1 MSGRILT
8 PMQLSAYTLKRAWHQ
23 VSAGSDVLD
32 DAMFPSIGT
41 SPSQYEQHVGEPHG
55 RLFLVL
61 DDDGT
66 VHGRIGPYREVFVT
80 QDLDQ
85 VLYFAAEDAVRRLAE
100 HIAARSPGRG
110 PVANL
115 VAGQAELLDR
125 VDPAWGSRYRNG
137 GMDGARPRAACGR
150 DPLERLAWI
159 ADGWRE
165 QDPYTHLFFF
175 RGENVGAE
183 QIALLHGADPAQI
196 SAGTRLADLR
206 SMDGG
211 TFDHWD
217 VVQETCCYGRA
228 GDWAFLMYHEAPGFG
243 PGLEALARLGVT
255 ETVHLSATAAKGIY
269 TFAYMRDGRRVDD
282 DWGVLELMWYERGR
296 APYFRGGQLDFLNQA
311 IRRAELDH
319 PDITGEF
326 ELYFHALEDA
336 FGLGLPRQDI
346 QEGTVRAARWT
357 RRDG

>member
-1 MSGRILT
+1 
-8 PMQLSAYTLKRAWHQ
+8 MQISAYTLKQAWHQ
-23 VSAGSDVLD
+23 VSAASDVLH
-32 DAMFPSIGT
+32 DAMLPPIGT
-41 SPSQYEQHVGEPHG
+41 SPDQYEQHVGESHG

-66 VHGRIGPYREVFVT
+66 ARGHIGPYREVFVT

-85 VLYFAAEDAVRRLAE
+85 VLYFAAEDAVRELAE

-115 VAGQAELLDR
+115 VSGQAELLDR
-125 VDPAWGSRYRNG
+125 VNPAWGSRFRDG
-137 GMDGARPRAACGR
+137 GMGGTQPFAACGR

-159 ADGWRE
+159 ADSWRE
-165 QDPYTHLFFF
+165 QDPYTHLAFF
-175 RGENVGAE
+175 RGENISAE
-183 QIALLHGADPAQI
+183 HIALLHGADPAQI
-196 SAGTRLADLR
+196 AAGTRLADLR

-217 VVQETCCYGRA
+217 IVRETCCYGQA
-228 GDWAFLMYHEAPGFG
+228 GDWAFLMYHETPGFG
-243 PGLEALARLGVT
+243 PDPEALARLGVT
-255 ETVHLSATAAKGIY
+255 EAVHLSATSAKAIY
-269 TFAYMRDGRRVDD
+269 TFDYMRDGRRIDD
-282 DWGVLELMWYERGR
+282 DWGVLELIWYDRGR

-319 PDITGEF
+319 PELTSEF

-336 FGLGLPRQDI
+336 FDLQLPRQDI

-357 RRDG
+357 RRNS

>member
-1 MSGRILT
+1 
-8 PMQLSAYTLKRAWHQ
+8 MQISAYTLKRAWHR
-23 VSAGSDVLD
+23 VAVGSDMLD
-32 DAMFPSIGT
+32 DAMLPPTGT
-41 SPSQYEQHVGEPHG
+41 SPNQYEQRVGESHG

-66 VHGRIGPYREVFVT
+66 VRGHTGPYREVFVT

-85 VLYFAAEDAVRRLAE
+85 VLYFAAEDAVRKLAE

-115 VAGQAELLDR
+115 VSGQAELLDR
-125 VDPAWGSRYRNG
+125 INPAWGSRFRNG
-137 GMDGARPRAACGR
+137 GMDGTQPSTACGR

-159 ADGWRE
+159 ADSWRE
-165 QDPYTHLFFF
+165 QDPYTHLAFF
-175 RGENVGAE
+175 RGESISAE

-196 SAGTRLADLR
+196 AAGTRLADLR

-211 TFDHWD
+211 TFNYWD
-217 VVQETCCYGRA
+217 IVWETCCFGQA
-228 GDWAFLMYHEAPGFG
+228 GGWAFLMYHETPGFG
-243 PGLEALARLGVT
+243 PDVEALARLGVT
-255 ETVHLSATAAKGIY
+255 ETVHLSATSAKAIY
-269 TFAYMRDGRRVDD
+269 TFDYMRDGRRIDD
-282 DWGVLELMWYERGR
+282 DWGVLELIWYDRGR

-319 PDITGEF
+319 PELTSEF

-336 FGLGLPRQDI
+336 FDLQLPRQDI
-346 QEGTVRAARWT
+346 QQGTVRAAQWA
-357 RRDG
+357 RRNS